1 MGLFNINHI
10 GKTSLSCVFWT
21 RSLSLSL
28 SQRMTLCS
36 TSHVLSYLHSS
47 LGTAWLSKDALLLKQ
62 SPALSK
68 GQAHNRSSPW
78 KRAEWPWTR
87 APLKAKCSNHFF
99 DLGFVQQRLWKDVN
113 LQPLLALSHV
123 KTEAKQKRQSRAL
136 VRAWKKW
143 EWSWFVHFNFWKT
156 SAHGCWSS
164 YFCVALADYARHNPE
179 I

>member
-1 MGLFNINHI
+1 MFSEQDL
-10 GKTSLSCVFWT
+10 
-21 RSLSLSL
+21 SLSLSL
-28 SQRMTLCS
+28 RE
-36 TSHVLSYLHSS
+36 
-47 LGTAWLSKDALLLKQ
+47 WLSVPLPMYYLTYTAPWELHGWARMLCCSNKAQ
-62 SPALSK
+62 HCRRGRRTIGP
-68 GQAHNRSSPW
+68 RPW